1 MLPPTEK
8 NRPEPVRTTELHDW
22 SERRLSI
29 DEIRGTKFRGENV
42 LVDAAGDI
50 VTTATPPSS
59 ISVETGMTAEEGM
72 HY

>member
-1 MLPPTEK
+1 MITLTLVIGPYPS
-8 NRPEPVRTTELHDW
+8 VDC

-29 DEIRGTKFRGENV
+29 YEIRGTKFRGENV